1 MKLTLLAQCSDGSC
15 PGVYLTEHG
24 TVVVQGRVVSD
35 EEVPAGEI
43 RAELPANLIIEAARK
58 LQP

>member
-1 MKLTLLAQCSDGSC
+1 MKLIQLTGCSDGSC
-15 PGVYLTEHG
+15 PGVYLTERG
-24 TVVVQGRVVSD
+24 TVVVQGRVVPD

-43 RAELPANLIIEAARK
+43 MAELPASLIIEAAQK